1 MVQHKVDNHRLAL
14 ALEEAGELLPLVRAA
29 VHHQLAAAGV
39 TAGDAPE
46 SGGGGG
52 GGAEVVSGIDAISLK
67 QFNPGIKL

>member
-1 MVQHKVDNHRLAL
+1 VRVVQHKVDNHRLAL

-52 GGAEVVSGIDAISLK
+52 GGSWGNKGEHVGVGSRARPL
-67 QFNPGIKL
+67 